1 MTTHATPTRQE
12 LLDHLSQL
20 EARGKEREQLLLE
33 LEVHREEVRLQN
45 ERLQETQRVLEESRD
60 RYADLY
66 DFAPLGYLTLDGLG
80 VIQEV
85 NLTAATML
93 GAPRG
98 RLLGMPFLHHLPEKD
113 RKTFLAHCLRSRT
126 EAEVTSELEL
136 SRPDGQRLPVELFTR
151 RVERDG
157 NQLLL
162 TAMTDLSERQRSR
175 SERERLLF
183 ERERERAASEA
194 KGRFLAILSHE
205 LRTPLTPILATVSA
219 WEREG
224 RVPADLA
231 PAVAMIRR
239 NVELEARLIDD
250 LLDLTRIEHGK
261 LGLEARLVDVHEV
274 LQQAMVNARAMPGAA
289 ALNLELEPRA
299 AHPHVLGDPARL
311 QQVFANLLANA
322 VNFTPPGG
330 QVRVTTSNRDP
341 EILEVKVSDSGI
353 GITPEQAVSL
363 FQPLADHG
371 SEPGG
376 RRSGLGLGLAIARGL
391 VEAHRGRITMTS
403 PGAGGGA
410 TFAVRLPAADP
421 ARRPA
426 PEPAVRAAPRPAP
439 AATTAP
445 ERLPVLLVEDHS
457 DSAEALANLLTLAGC
472 EVTVADS
479 VAAALAAI
487 KPEHRLLIS
496 DLALPD
502 GSGRDLL
509 RKLRAGGSELDAI
522 VLSGFGTDD
531 DVRKSLEA
539 GFRQHL
545 TKPVD
550 IEALMAAVRLVR

>member
-1 MTTHATPTRQE
+1 MPTRQE

-20 EARGKEREQLLLE
+20 EARVKERDQLLLE

-66 DFAPLGYLTLDGLG
+66 DFAPLGYFTLDVSGIML
-80 VIQEV
+80 EA

-93 GAPRG
+93 GASRG
-98 RLLGMPFLHHLPEKD
+98 QLIGMPFIHYLLDKD
-113 RKTFLAHCLRSRT
+113 RKTFLAHCVRSRT
-126 EAEVTSELEL
+126 AAEATSALEL

-157 NQLLL
+157 KQLLL
-162 TAMTDLSERQRSR
+162 TAMTDLTERLRSR
-175 SERERLLF
+175 SERDRLLF

-224 RVPADLA
+224 RVPADMA

-261 LGLEARLVDVHEV
+261 LGIEARLIDVHEV
-274 LQQAMVNARAMPGAA
+274 LRRAVANARALPGAA
-289 ALNLELEPRA
+289 ELSLELEPRA
-299 AHPHVLGDPARL
+299 ARPHVLGDPARL

-322 VNFTPPGG
+322 VKFTPPGG
-330 QVRVTTSNRDP
+330 QVRVTTGNRDP

-371 SEPGG
+371 SEPGD

-403 PGAGGGA
+403 SGAGGGA

-426 PEPAVRAAPRPAP
+426 PEPAARAAPRPPP
-439 AATTAP
+439 AATSDP
-445 ERLPVLLVEDHS
+445 LPVLLVEDHS

-472 EVTVADS
+472 EVTVAGS
-479 VAAALAAI
+479 VAAALDVI

-509 RKLRAGGSELDAI
+509 RKLRAAGREELDAI
-522 VLSGFGTDD
+522 VLSGFGTDE

-550 IEALMAAVRLVR
+550 IEALMAAVRRLR